1 MGDVVPEEALN
12 PIDELFV
19 PLQVNEVPVPEL
31 GEVEIKLIWL
41 ILVPEQTELFEI
53 GEITGNGFTV
63 IV

>member
-31 GEVEIKLIWL
+31 GEVEIKLI
-41 ILVPEQTELFEI
+41 
-53 GEITGNGFTV
+53 
-63 IV
+63 